1 MRWRW
6 EFDAAI
12 EAAKALRA
20 ADTLDMFR
28 AYVLGQPVS
37 KKGESGRR
45 AALQVLTNEHNVPL
59 FGVDAPQ
66 PQQNRNLFDMMKDA
80 RKKGILEKVRD
91 KLGI

>member
-37 KKGESGRR
+37 KQGESGRR
-45 AALQVLTNEHNVPL
+45 ALLQVLTNEHNVPL
-59 FGVDAPQ
+59 FGADAPKEQ
-66 PQQNRNLFDMMKDA
+66 SRNLFDMVKAA
-80 RKKGILEKVRD
+80 RKKGLLEKIRD
-91 KLGI
+91 KF